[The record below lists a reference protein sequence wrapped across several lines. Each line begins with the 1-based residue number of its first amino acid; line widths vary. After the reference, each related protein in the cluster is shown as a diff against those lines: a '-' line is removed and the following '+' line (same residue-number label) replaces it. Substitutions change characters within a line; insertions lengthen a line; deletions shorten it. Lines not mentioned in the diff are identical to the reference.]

1 MNVVFL
7 PVLLPF
13 IAAIACLFVRKS
25 LAANRA
31 LSAVSMV
38 AMPAVALWL
47 LARVVADGPMALRAG
62 NWPDGYGIVL
72 VLDLFSALMILFT
85 SVTQLACWAYIVAG
99 GLKEKQESFLIHPL
113 FLILGAGVN
122 WAFITG
128 DLFNLFVSFEIILLA
143 SYVLI
148 SHGNGQAQVRESY
161 KYVVLNIIAS
171 TLFLVTAGYAYGS
184 FGALNLA
191 ELAIRIA
198 DAGYPP
204 QAYVLGT
211 LMLITFGMKAAMFPL
226 FFWLPDA
233 YPKAPAAI
241 VAYFSGVL
249 TKVGVYCLY
258 RMFPLLFPDTSMMEG
273 WFQPILLAIGGL
285 TMIVGVL
292 CALSQM
298 TMRRILT
305 FHIISQIGY
314 MIFGLAIFTPVA
326 LAFGMFMVL
335 HNILVKSSLLMV
347 ADCVKHNEGSDDL
360 KKVKGLM
367 NAYPGLAV
375 IFLFAALSLAGIPPL
390 SGFYGKFGL
399 VLEGIEQRHFFIVAV
414 SVVTGLFTLSSM
426 IKIWRYGFW
435 GAHPGEDDEPAPA
448 PNRGIIAATG
458 ALVFASIV
466 VAALSGPIGALSLRA
481 GHELLSRDAYVGA
494 VLGER
499 GVEALHR
506 PAVEVA
512 E

>member
-1 MNVVFL
+1 MNAVFL
-7 PVLLPF
+7 PVLIPF
-13 IAAIACLFVRKS
+13 IAAIACMFVRSS
-25 LAANRA
+25 LRANRVI
-31 LSAVSMV
+31 SGISMV
-38 AMPAVALWL
+38 AMPLLAAWL
-47 LARVVADGPMALRAG
+47 LARVHAGGPMVLRAG

-99 GLKEKQESFLIHPL
+99 GLSEKQETFLIHPL

-191 ELAIRIA
+191 ELAVRISE
-198 DAGYPP
+198 AGYPP
-204 QAYVLGT
+204 QAFVLGT

-249 TKVGVYCLY
+249 TKVGIYCLY
-258 RMFPLLFPDTSMMEG
+258 RMFPLLFPGAALME

-305 FHIISQIGY
+305 FHIVSQIGY

-367 NAYPGLAV
+367 NAYPVLAV

-399 VLEGIEQRHFFIVAV
+399 VLEGIEQRHFFVVAV

-435 GAHPGEDDEPAPA
+435 GAHPGDDDEPVRKTNNA
-448 PNRGIIAATG
+448 IIAATG
-458 ALVFASIV
+458 GLVFASVV

-481 GHELLSRDAYVGA
+481 GQELLSRDAYVGA

-499 GVEALHR
+499 GVEALHTPR
-506 PAVEVA
+506 FQEVE